1 LNPHRDQ
8 RGAPPA
14 GSGAVAPGPVKPRRF
29 DRNAPPVV
37 RPKEPARS
45 PKNLIPLPSGPSPAR
60 PSHTTPWAFWSNFY
74 KTNSNPIKEKEIDD
88 PANLRETVTLLNWN
102 KKFADSQAALMAYLT
117 YRSKNAEPWMYEA
130 LALTIKENKGKEE
143 DARTALNYAADLAE
157 RSQNPNLLFSVAD
170 QLYMHNYLDRV
181 GALLDEVTEKVSHRA
196 EPLIMSIMLAQ
207 KTKDP
212 QRMANS
218 VDKLLSLGWPGNDAI
233 IRRDVLLQVERLAKT
248 LREEDRAAEAD
259 ALLVKLPDAEA
270 RDLFVR
276 LTWTGDA
283 DLDLVVDESLG
294 ATAQYRTPRT
304 VFGGSIIKNG
314 YGTHPEEVYVCPRA
328 FDGNYTIRIDI
339 TYNDSKIRDKK
350 DTEKN
355 PERPATQA
363 TLEIITHE
371 GTSDE
376 HKETRTIP
384 LGDHPPAP
392 VVVLLKGGRRKSV
405 LPFLVQPNVAPPT
418 LAGNNARTGAPGT
431 RTKPAELKPAKPKP

>member
-1 LNPHRDQ
+1 
-8 RGAPPA
+8 
-14 GSGAVAPGPVKPRRF
+14 
-29 DRNAPPVV
+29 
-37 RPKEPARS
+37 
-45 PKNLIPLPSGPSPAR
+45 
-60 PSHTTPWAFWSNFY
+60 
-74 KTNSNPIKEKEIDD
+74 
-88 PANLRETVTLLNWN
+88 LRETVTLLNWN

-130 LALTIKENKGKEE
+130 LALAIKENKGKEE

-170 QLYMHNYLDRV
+170 QLYLHNYLDRV
-181 GALLDEVTEKVSHRA
+181 GALLDAVTEKVPHRA

-212 QRMANS
+212 KRMADA

-233 IRRDVLLQVERLAKT
+233 LRRDVRLQVERLAKT
-248 LREEDRAAEAD
+248 LHEEDRAAEAD
-259 ALLVKLPDAEA
+259 ALLAKLPDAES

-283 DLDLVVDESLG
+283 DLDLVVDEPLG

-328 FDGNYTIRIDI
+328 FDGDYTIRIDI
-339 TYNDSKIRDKK
+339 IYNDSMIRDKK

-371 GTSDE
+371 GTLDE
-376 HKETRTIP
+376 HKETRAIP
-384 LGDHPPAP
+384 LDDQPPAP
-392 VVVLLKGGRRKSV
+392 VVVHLKGGRRKSV
-405 LPFLVQPNVAPPT
+405 LPFLVQPNVAPPAR
-418 LAGNNARTGAPGT
+418 AGNNARAGAPGNRT
-431 RTKPAELKPAKPKP
+431 RPAEPKPAKPKP